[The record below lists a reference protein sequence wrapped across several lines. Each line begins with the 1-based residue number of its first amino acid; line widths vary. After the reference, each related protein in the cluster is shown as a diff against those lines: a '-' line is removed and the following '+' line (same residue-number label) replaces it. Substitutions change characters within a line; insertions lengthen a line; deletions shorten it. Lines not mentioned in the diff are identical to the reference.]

1 VSAVDSRHRVDRLC
15 HGEAIIPA
23 GGMRN

>member
-1 VSAVDSRHRVDRLC
+1 VSAVDSRHRVDRL